1 MEALGLLAIAS
12 GFNFMS
18 GLVFFV
24 ICISL
29 ICLKYYVVGMD
40 KQNLH
45 NFLNSISINQYL
57 IAMALLILVS
67 ILLTWL
73 LIYHVLKFFSYENA
87 TLWSF
92 IMFLATAI
100 STCINFYN
108 KKDAISDVVSSLY
121 TKFQN

>member
-1 MEALGLLAIAS
+1 METLGLLAIAS

-24 ICISL
+24 VCISL
-29 ICLKYYVVGMD
+29 ICLKYYMVGMD
-40 KQNLH
+40 KKKLH
-45 NFLNSISINQYL
+45 NFLNSISTNQYL
-57 IAMALLILVS
+57 IATAVLILFS
-67 ILLTWL
+67 LLVTWL

-87 TLWSF
+87 SIWSF
-92 IMFLATAI
+92 IMFLITAI

-108 KKDAISDVVSSLY
+108 KKDDIENVLSSLY